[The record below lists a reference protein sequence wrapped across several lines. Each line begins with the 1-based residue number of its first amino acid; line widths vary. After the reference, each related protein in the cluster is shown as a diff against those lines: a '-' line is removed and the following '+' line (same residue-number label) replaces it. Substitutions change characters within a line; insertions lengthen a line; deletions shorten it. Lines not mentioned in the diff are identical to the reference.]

1 MIKNIIRFPLTAL
14 LLLTLSAISA
24 QAQGKSAKAGKQV
37 AVKTAAATT
46 TAPADDPEQFRKDFI
61 KAAEEHK
68 SSLKALAASYEGS
81 IEKLNAQHDKLKEL
95 YTDGIIARRDLES
108 SETALVEARSRVEVT
123 LKELAAVEATLE
135 AALKPPAPADMT
147 VAAGPRVD
155 VRWTT
160 GNNKIDGLIRH
171 YGNLYGVD
179 PYLVYCIM
187 HQESRFG
194 SGAVSYKGAQGLMQ
208 LMPGTAARYGV
219 TNSFDPAQNIS
230 GGTRYLRDLLRLF
243 NGRVDLVLA
252 GYNAGEGAVMKYG
265 RRVPPY
271 NETQNYVRIIGS
283 RYAKG
288 TGVQLTSKTSTP
300 KGGK

>member
-14 LLLTLSAISA
+14 LLLTLAAASA
-24 QAQGKSAKAGKQV
+24 QAQGKSARAGKPG
-37 AVKTAAATT
+37 AEKASAAA
-46 TAPADDPEQFRKDFI
+46 APADDPEQFRRDFI

-68 SSLKALAASYEGS
+68 SSLRALATSYEGS
-81 IEKLNAQHDKLKEL
+81 IEKLAAQHDKLKEL
-95 YTDGIIARRDLES
+95 YTDGIIARRELEA
-108 SETALVEARSRVEVT
+108 SETALTEAKAKVEVT

-135 AALKPPAPADMT
+135 AARKPAAPAGVL
-147 VAAGPRVD
+147 VAAAGTRVN
-155 VRWTT
+155 VNWTT
-160 GNNKIDGLIRH
+160 GSRKIDGLIKH

-219 TNSFDPAQNIS
+219 TNSFDPAQNIM

-271 NETQNYVRIIGS
+271 SETQSYVRIIGS

-288 TGVQLTSKTSTP
+288 TGVQLTSKISTP

>member
-14 LLLTLSAISA
+14 LLLTLSAVSA
-24 QAQGKSAKAGKQV
+24 QAQGKSARAGKPGAEKAS
-37 AVKTAAATT
+37 AVS
-46 TAPADDPEQFRKDFI
+46 APADDPEQFRKDFI

-68 SSLKALAASYEGS
+68 SSLRALATSYEGS
-81 IEKLNAQHDKLKEL
+81 IDKLAAQHDKLKEL
-95 YTDGIIARRDLES
+95 YTDGIIARRELEA
-108 SETALVEARSRVEVT
+108 SETALAEARGRVEVT
-123 LKELAAVEATLE
+123 LKELASVEATLE
-135 AALKPPAPADMT
+135 AARKPAAPVDLT
-147 VAAGPRVD
+147 VASGPRVD
-155 VRWTT
+155 VKWTT
-160 GNNKIDGLIRH
+160 GSSKIDGLIKH

-219 TNSFDPAQNIS
+219 TNSFDPAQNIM

-271 NETQNYVRIIGS
+271 SETQNYVRIIGT

-288 TGVQLTSKTSTP
+288 TGVQLTSKISTPKP